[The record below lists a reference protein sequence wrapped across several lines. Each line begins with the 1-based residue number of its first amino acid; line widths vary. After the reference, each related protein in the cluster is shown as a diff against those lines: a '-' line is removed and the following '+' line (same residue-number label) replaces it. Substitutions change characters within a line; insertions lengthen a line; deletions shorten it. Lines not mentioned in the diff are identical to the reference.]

1 MRGMET
7 RASKRTRLTGD
18 TEAEAQSATSGLL
31 DDIVVTHVLSSAY
44 FDDPADL
51 AQLRL
56 VSRGMRHAV
65 AATGRRVED
74 MDIYESVKI
83 GCVATA
89 KRLLRRRDK
98 SALRSINDFDRAC
111 LCAKAAKSGQL
122 ELLKWARAY
131 GCQWSVSTCAN
142 AAGGRHAE
150 VLQWTRANRCP
161 WDWQTCAN
169 AAWGGHLNVLNGQSK
184 TVPRARGIRARTRR
198 GADTSRCCS
207 FCARAGARE
216 TRGCARGWRRTPVTS
231 MCSSGRSKTVVRRRC
246 VR

>member
-1 MRGMET
+1 MAFQLRPFPRERNSRKPRPQRSARSSVDTPTNMSSNAMRGMET

-56 VSRGMRHAV
+56 VSRGMRDAV
-65 AATGRRVED
+65 AATGRRVKD
-74 MDIYESVKI
+74 MDIYESAKI

-142 AAGGRHAE
+142 AAGGG
-150 VLQWTRANRCP
+150 TSRCSS
-161 WDWQTCAN
+161 
-169 AAWGGHLNVLNGQSK
+169 G
-184 TVPRARGIRARTRR
+184 RARTVARGTGRRAPTRR
-198 GADTSRCCS
+198 GADTS
-207 FCARAGARE
+207 
-216 TRGCARGWRRTPVTS
+216 
-231 MCSSGRSKTVVRRRC
+231 MC
-246 VR
+246 